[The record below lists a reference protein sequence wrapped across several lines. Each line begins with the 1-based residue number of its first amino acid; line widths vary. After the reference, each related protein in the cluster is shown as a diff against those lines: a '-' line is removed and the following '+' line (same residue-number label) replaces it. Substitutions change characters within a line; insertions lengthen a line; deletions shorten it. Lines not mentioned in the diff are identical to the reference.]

1 MLDKASYCSSSGT
14 LDVSPPVMAAVRWAQ
29 MKQVGMGASGGLDL
43 TGMDETCIPIKGV
56 CYLVQVQSPAAQ

>member
-1 MLDKASYCSSSGT
+1 
-14 LDVSPPVMAAVRWAQ
+14 MAAVRWAQ